1 MKSRRRHELQEN
13 VLAAEIGKV
22 AEFLRTKR
30 GSHVATGVLVAALVL
45 FGCVIIS
52 RFMSTRSSARHEDL
66 QRRWDLALS
75 GQLKPDERISTLIDL
90 ADQDD
95 NERIAALAGVELGY
109 HYALQSLASRQAS
122 ERAALA
128 EKAGQWYL
136 QTIEK
141 FPKQQLAVAKAHYGI
156 GKLRESVRQFKTAA
170 ESYRK
175 AKSFADLAGQPVT
188 RLAEAALQG
197 LKALEAPVRMAS
209 TAPATQPASAPAT
222 QPASRPATAPAMQPA
237 SRPATVPATRPAEKR
252 AVP

>member
-22 AEFLRTKR
+22 AEFLKQR
-30 GSHVATGVLVAALVL
+30 GSHLATGVLLAALVL
-45 FGCVIIS
+45 FGYVYVS
-52 RFMSTRSSARHEDL
+52 KRSHAQRQDL

-75 GQLKPDERISTLIDL
+75 GQLKPDERISTLVDL
-90 ADQDD
+90 AEQDD

-136 QTIEK
+136 LTIEK
-141 FPKQQLAVAKAHYGI
+141 FPNQQLAVAKAHYGI
-156 GKLRESVRQFKTAA
+156 GKLRESVRQFKAAA

-188 RLAEAALQG
+188 RLAEVALQR

-209 TAPATQPASAPAT
+209 TAPATQPASAPASR
-222 QPASRPATAPAMQPA
+222 PASRPATAPA
-237 SRPATVPATRPAEKR
+237 TRPAEEKT
-252 AVP
+252 VP